1 MEILLTKKENNQNV
15 LSCKRK
21 DGSITWKRITPFF
34 VLHDICHYVVE
45 KTIPLKNA
53 FYGMVAAGTAI
64 SDFELTK
71 DNRNFI
77 LADEAIYAEQLVN
90 LLAIEYAQGKMENF
104 AELFADIC
112 EKELSSSLQV
122 LLNSD
127 KLGEIRK
134 MLKTLMEKWNSLPG
148 RETMI
153 LNFEE

>member
-1 MEILLTKKENNQNV
+1 MTKKENNQNL

-21 DGSITWKRITPFF
+21 DGSVTWKKITPFF

-64 SDFELTK
+64 SDFELPK

-77 LADEAIYAEQLVN
+77 LTEEAIYAEHLVN
-90 LLAIEYAQGKMENF
+90 LLTIEYGQGKMDNL
-104 AELFADIC
+104 AEVFTEIC
-112 EKELSSSLQV
+112 KKQFSPALQE
-122 LLNSD
+122 LLNKE
-127 KLGEIRK
+127 KLDAVRQIHK
-134 MLKTLMEKWNSLPG
+134 KLMDQWNSLPEKENM
-148 RETMI
+148 R

>member
-21 DGSITWKRITPFF
+21 DGSITWKKITPFF

-45 KTIPLKNA
+45 KMIPLKNA

-64 SDFELTK
+64 SDFELPR

-77 LADEAIYAEQLVN
+77 LTEEAIYAEHLVN
-90 LLAIEYAQGKMENF
+90 LLAIEYAQGKMENL
-104 AELFADIC
+104 AEVFADIC
-112 EKELSSSLQV
+112 KKQFGTALQG
-122 LLNSD
+122 LLNKE
-127 KLGEIRK
+127 KLDAVREIHK
-134 MLKTLMEKWNSLPG
+134 KLMEKWDSLPEKENM
-148 RETMI
+148 R